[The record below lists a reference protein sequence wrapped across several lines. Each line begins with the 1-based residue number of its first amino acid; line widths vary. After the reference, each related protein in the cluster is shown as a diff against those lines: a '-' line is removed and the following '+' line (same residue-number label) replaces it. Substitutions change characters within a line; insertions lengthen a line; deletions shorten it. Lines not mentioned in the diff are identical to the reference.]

1 MELKISRYSSWCVIA
16 LNTKS
21 IFYSMAYLRVK
32 SIRDQKYLYLVKSHW
47 DSKKKTSKQSIIKY
61 LGIESDVSL
70 SDIPENFRDSEKIID
85 YFMNQKYFQPTV
97 QNEITKKLQKDL
109 LSSFKNSDYIEANS
123 LLESYKKIYGFE
135 SFLTNV
141 LVPLIDEIESLGYS
155 KKIDLGTQT
164 TCYNAVQDLMNLIL
178 ENNSI
183 QLKKKKI
190 LICVPYGE
198 QHTFG
203 TKVLESQLLS
213 NGNVVYNLSPFT
225 PVSTIIES
233 IEYNNPDFIFI
244 SITLDE
250 NTLSA
255 KRMIQKIN
263 DQYAIPIIVGGQ
275 AVKNDSENWNASIGQ
290 NLSITKILKLIQS
303 KKSEIIQII

>member
-1 MELKISRYSSWCVIA
+1 MVLKISRYSPWCVIG

-21 IFYSMAYLRVK
+21 ISYSMAYLRVK
-32 SIRDQKYLYLVKSHW
+32 SIRNQKYLYLVKSTW
-47 DSKKKTSKQSIIKY
+47 DSKKKTSIQSIIKY
-61 LGIESDVSL
+61 LGIESDVSI

-97 QNEITKKLQKDL
+97 QNEITEKLQKDL

-178 ENNSI
+178 ENNTI

-263 DQYAIPIIVGGQ
+263 DQYTIPIIVGGQ
-275 AVKNDSENWNASIGQ
+275 AVKNDSENWNSSIGQ

-303 KKSEIIQII
+303 KKSEILQIV